1 MFKIK
6 SLDHIS
12 HFRTLENQTPL
23 QHAISR
29 HLPVVVEVLCQRN
42 VDMNT
47 MDDTGN
53 CPLWQAL
60 DSGQEDIAHT
70 LVSTGHMIKSH
81 GIVICYF

>member
-1 MFKIK
+1 MAY
-6 SLDHIS
+6 
-12 HFRTLENQTPL
+12 FRTQEKQTPL

-29 HLPVVVEVLCQRN
+29 HLPMVVEVLCQRN

-47 MDDTGN
+47 MDHTDN

-70 LVSTGHMIKSH
+70 LVSCHWTLVSILYF
-81 GIVICYF
+81 GIQSMRGI